1 MRRIYDLFHQLQGSS
16 IFSNIDLRFLN
27 HHLKIRTKDIPKM
40 AFRTGYGHY
49 EFSVISFRLAGVLA
63 TLMILSNGVFNPF
76 M

>member
-1 MRRIYDLFHQLQGSS
+1 MRRIYDLFYQLQGSS

-27 HHLKIRTKDIPKM
+27 YHLKIRTKDIPKM
-40 AFRTGYGHY
+40 VFRTRYGHY